1 MANDP
6 LFDITG
12 KRVLIA
18 GGAGGLG
25 RVLAA
30 ALADRGARIA
40 VADIRQD
47 AAKDT
52 MASLAGSGHA
62 SFRLDVR
69 DETSCNEAV
78 EKCRAALGGIDVL
91 LNAAGAFKLAPATE
105 LAAADFAEVMAANT
119 TGVFLMSR
127 AAARAMIPA
136 GGGRIVTLASVSSKV
151 ANPNYVAYATSKGAL
166 VQMTRILA
174 MEWAPKNVMING
186 IGPAMIPTAMS
197 EDFLSD
203 PTRAAYAVSKIPA
216 GRLGAP
222 EDLIGMT
229 VLLMSKASAF
239 ITGQTI
245 FVDGG
250 RTLL

>member
-25 RVLAA
+25 RILA
-30 ALADRGARIA
+30 ADRGARIA

-52 MASLAGSGHA
+52 MAALAGSGHA

-78 EKCRAALGGIDVL
+78 EKCRAALGGIDTL

-105 LAAADFAEVMAANT
+105 LAAADFDEVMAANT

-151 ANPNYVAYATSKGAL
+151 ANLNYVAYATSKGAL

-229 VLLMSKASAF
+229 VLLMSKAGAF
-239 ITGQTI
+239 VTGQTI